1 MIKKS
6 ERIEAM
12 MSKLMIAACGGMM
25 VLASGAAL
33 AHGDYAA
40 GQAKSKTCAACHGAD
55 GNSTVPN
62 FPKLAGQQYTYI
74 IHALKAY
81 RSGDR
86 KNPIMGAQAK
96 NLSDQDIEDLAM
108 YFSRQHGLV
117 TKY

>member
-6 ERIEAM
+6 ERVEAM
-12 MSKLMIAACGGMM
+12 YKLMIAACCMTAL
-25 VLASGAAL
+25 VSGTAL
-33 AHGDYAA
+33 AHGNYAA
-40 GQAKSKTCAACHGAD
+40 GQTKSKTCAACHGAD

-86 KNPIMGAQAK
+86 KNAIMGAQAK
-96 NLSDQDIEDLAM
+96 NLSDQDMEDLAM

>member
-1 MIKKS
+1 
-6 ERIEAM
+6 M
-12 MSKLMIAACGGMM
+12 MSKLMIAACCGMM
-25 VLASGAAL
+25 ALASGAAL

-40 GQAKSKTCAACHGAD
+40 GQAKSKTCAQCHGAD

-74 IHALKAY
+74 IHALTAY

-86 KNPIMGAQAK
+86 KNAIMNAEAK
-96 NLSDQDIEDLAM
+96 KLSDQDIEDLAM
-108 YFSRQHGLV
+108 YFSRQHGLF